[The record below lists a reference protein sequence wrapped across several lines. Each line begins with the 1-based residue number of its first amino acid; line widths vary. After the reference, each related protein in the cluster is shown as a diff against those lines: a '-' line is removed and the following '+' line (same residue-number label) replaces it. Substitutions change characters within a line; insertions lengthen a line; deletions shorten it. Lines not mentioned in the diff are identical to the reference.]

1 MLTEYIEAAMRHATY
16 EIIEDDY
23 PHYGEIP
30 VCRGVWANEATLEK
44 CRIELRSVLEDWIL
58 IHVRDRAPLPIV
70 DGIDLTCWSLTDEEM
85 SARLEELEKL

>member
-44 CRIELRSVLEDWIL
+44 CRIELRSALEDWIL
-58 IHVRDRAPLPIV
+58 FHVRDRAPLPII
-70 DGIDLTCWSLTDEEM
+70 DGIDMTNWALTDKEMLVQSEE
-85 SARLEELEKL
+85 SEKL